1 MESISR
7 KDFFRKMG
15 LVAGTVIAMPLN
27 NAFANFKN
35 DDDLSAEKKQFLSE
49 YQQWLLDFHQ
59 FVEKR
64 NQNPLD
70 IGNNKRLME
79 LSAQADKRKPTL
91 EKHMK
96 DPQFSDYF
104 NKITNDITQAIEG

>member
-7 KDFFRKMG
+7 KDFFRKIG
-15 LVAGTVIAMPLN
+15 LVAGTAIAMPLSSV
-27 NAFANFKN
+27 FASFKN
-35 DDDLSAEKKQFLSE
+35 DEDLSDEKKQFLSE
-49 YQQWLLDFHQ
+49 YQQWLLDFHR

-70 IGNNKRLME
+70 IENNKRLME
-79 LSAQADKRKPTL
+79 LSSQADKRKPIL

-96 DPQFSDYF
+96 DSRFVNYF
-104 NKITNDITQAIEG
+104 NKITNDITQSIEG

>member
-15 LVAGTVIAMPLN
+15 LVAGTAIVMPLN
-27 NAFANFKN
+27 SVFASFNN
-35 DDDLSAEKKQFLSE
+35 DVELSDEKKQFLSE

-64 NQNPLD
+64 NRNPLD
-70 IGNNKRLME
+70 IENNKHLME

-91 EKHMK
+91 EKNMK
-96 DPQFSDYF
+96 DSRFADYF
-104 NKITNDITQAIEG
+104 NKITNEITESIEG